1 MVEDKESFGAYL
13 FIQLDPKIEIA
24 EEAIDFFQKLLDRE
38 EIKDWNFVEVKFEES
53 E

>member
-1 MVEDKESFGAYL
+1 MVEEKESFGAYL
-13 FIQLDPKIEIA
+13 FIQLDPKIEMA

-38 EIKDWNFVEVKFEES
+38 EIKDWHFMRVEFEES